1 VPGVVVFALTRLQRG
16 EQVFTRWEWVLFGA
30 ILVVAIA
37 TLVAF
42 SRGELAL

>member
-1 VPGVVVFALTRLQRG
+1 LTRRQRG
-16 EQVFTRWEWVLFGA
+16 ERVFTRWEWVLFGA

-42 SRGELAL
+42 ARGALTL